1 MRKGENEHKMPDK
14 MDIKGSGEISDL
26 ADYAFTIW
34 KRLKKQ
40 EKLRD
45 NPDDEEWLRKSD
57 GALNYIKNRYD
68 PEHPSIPLWFSGKPF
83 SFKQG
88 RRAPVPQLIEPSS
101 KELESGYI
109 P

>member
-1 MRKGENEHKMPDK
+1 MPDK

-34 KRLKKQ
+34 RRLKKQ
-40 EKLRD
+40 EKLQS

-57 GALNYIKNRYD
+57 GFLNCIKNRYD

-83 SFKQG
+83 SFKKG
-88 RRAPVPQLIEPSS
+88 RRAPVPQLIEPSG
-101 KELESGYI
+101 KELDSGYI
-109 P
+109 PQ